1 MLSDLKYK
9 PFPLEVCKKTKKRIP
24 LHKICNKSLLEHNKK
39 NKLKRNN
46 YSDNSPGPFT

>member
-9 PFPLEVCKKTKKRIP
+9 PFPLEVCKKIKKRIP

-39 NKLKRNN
+39 RNTIKIIALDLLPN
-46 YSDNSPGPFT
+46 